1 LIPTRSAALAI
12 FRAAAAERGRPD
24 ESSRRTRPDDGAI
37 WRMVMDQLVQVF
49 GSLLILV
56 AFAAA
61 QRGTFSTHSRSYLL
75 LNLVGSTILTILA
88 AHERQWGFLLLESC
102 WAVVAGWGLLR
113 NLRGHR
119 LTARTR

>member
-1 LIPTRSAALAI
+1 
-12 FRAAAAERGRPD
+12 
-24 ESSRRTRPDDGAI
+24 
-37 WRMVMDQLVQVF
+37 MVMDQVVQVF

-61 QRGTFSTHSRSYLL
+61 QRGTLSTNSRSYLL